1 MNFLK
6 KDECGYIP
14 TYMRTDLTDS
24 LHEVFGFR
32 TDIEIVPENEI
43 KKILNKTK
51 K

>member
-6 KDECGYIP
+6 KDGTGYIP
-14 TYMRTDLTDS
+14 TYMRTDLTDL

-32 TDIEIVPENEI
+32 TDTEIIPEKEI